1 MSNKTDIV
9 TTPERSRLM
18 AKVRQSGTAAEL
30 AVQKIV
36 ESCGVDFQT
45 EAHDLPG
52 TPDLVN
58 RERRWAIFVNGCF
71 WHRHKNCP
79 NATIPATNKKYW
91 SEKFEKN
98 VPTDDPSFWTQCM
111 ETLSKILNSSGG
123 SMGTAIGFTWLFTK
137 LVAFPSFDDIPAST

>member
-1 MSNKTDIV
+1 M

-18 AKVRQSGTAAEL
+18 ARVKQSGTAAEL

-71 WHRHKNCP
+71 WHAHEDCP
-79 NATIPATNKKYW
+79 KGTLPKRNRAFW
-91 SEKFEKN
+91 EQKFADNRRRDEKN
-98 VPTDDPSFWTQCM
+98 VNDL
-111 ETLSKILNSSGG
+111 EK
-123 SMGTAIGFTWLFTK
+123 MGYSVLVVWECELKDETK
-137 LVAFPSFDDIPAST
+137 LGKKIQCFLIELGADYNE